1 LIEEFTIERIME
13 VSGVGGWQLDLTENK
28 LEWSDQVKR
37 IYGVSLNY
45 EPQLDKAIEFYHPD
59 DRAIISEAVNTAIEQ
74 ISSWDLKLRIIRADG
89 KTIRVRTR
97 GEVSY
102 DPQNNLRMFGTIQS
116 IEETEKELTRLQS
129 IFNNVDHGLSV
140 FDAEG
145 RLKFWNQ
152 QYQDLFNKP
161 DGEIYKGMTLY
172 EILNCEFERGDFVE
186 DPKMVSETIIA
197 DMAAKKQTEQIG
209 TVGGFRTIHTINR
222 PLPEGGWVCT
232 HYDVSEAKQAETKLA
247 YAAHHDSLTSLLNR
261 HAFENEFKELI
272 ESHLGVV
279 MVIIDLDD
287 FKPVNDQYGHACG
300 DQLLKLFALRLSEH
314 YGELAIVARLGGDE
328 FAVAYV
334 ATRIDSKKIK
344 NDLEKL
350 TASLTREALIRG
362 QTIKP
367 GASIGCAYGQGGK
380 VTREELFHQADM
392 AMYRA
397 KARGGSSYEVFDE
410 RMAAELKLRDE
421 ENNAIIAACRNNE
434 LEFHY
439 QPICSIL
446 SGERVGFEM
455 LVRWPEKSDLW
466 FPADRIINV
475 AEENRL
481 IDLVGK
487 YAISCAITDIK
498 NYGLSEKVSV
508 NVSPLQLGKNELLAH
523 VQAALSRTNISP
535 SQLELELTESSVLLE
550 VSGAIEELIE
560 LKKLG
565 ITIAVDDFGTGFA
578 TLDYLNMFPFDR
590 LKIDRSFVLKLLR
603 DEQSGAIVSAVA
615 ALARN
620 IGMETT
626 AEGVETQEQYDILRA
641 AGCTHAQGYLLG
653 KPAPLATFFNSRTKQ
668 YNLAS

>member
-1 LIEEFTIERIME
+1 ME
-13 VSGVGGWQLDLTENK
+13 VSGVGGWQLDLKENK
-28 LEWSDQVKR
+28 LEWSNQVKR
-37 IYGVSLNY
+37 IYGVSLDY

-74 ISSWDLKLRIIRADG
+74 ISSWDLRLRIIRADG
-89 KTIRVRTR
+89 QTIRVRTR

-116 IEETEKELTRLQS
+116 IEETEKELARLQS
-129 IFNNVDHGLSV
+129 IFNNVDHGLNV

-152 QYQDLFNKP
+152 QYLDLFNKP
-161 DGEIYKGMTLY
+161 DGEIYKGMTLF

-222 PLPEGGWVCT
+222 SLPEGGWVCT
-232 HYDVSEAKQAETKLA
+232 HYDISEAKQAETKLA

-272 ESHLGVV
+272 ESHLSVV

-334 ATRIDSKKIK
+334 ATRIDAKKIK
-344 NDLEKL
+344 HDLETL

-362 QTIKP
+362 QMIKP
-367 GASIGCAYGQGGK
+367 GASIGCAFGQGGK

-397 KARGGSSYEVFDE
+397 KARGGSSFEVFDE

-535 SQLELELTESSVLLE
+535 AQLELELTESSVLLE
-550 VSGAIEELIE
+550 ANGAIEELIE

-653 KPAPLATFFNSRTKQ
+653 KPAPLATFFNSKTKQ